1 MNTQVRAA
9 GEVSVISGNMTMDN
23 AAALLTQGTTALE
36 KGVAR
41 FDLAAVAEID
51 SSGLAVLFAWLRAA
65 RLQGKMLSI
74 DNPPH
79 ALRSLAGV
87 YGVTELLP
95 LS

>member
-1 MNTQVRAA
+1 VSAQARPA

-23 AAALLTQGTTALE
+23 AAALLAQGTAALA
-36 KGVAR
+36 KGITR
-41 FDLAAVAEID
+41 FDLSAVAHID

-65 RLQGKMLSI
+65 RVAGKTLSI

-79 ALRSLAGV
+79 SLRSLAGV